1 MAERVCG
8 RQAGG
13 SSAAGQGGGL
23 QEQCCTWQSRGRG
36 VPTWSQVWM
45 AVSSIT
51 APVEGRY
58 SCQWGV
64 ARMWERRNLWGA
76 NRSLR
81 DLQQWGGKGDPPPP
95 GGFLPVPEV
104 ADEIRVQHPKLPRLQ
119 VLPEELLGAV
129 GRWGQLLGAVGHRDV
144 PASPHNDHLLDPLIL
159 AAVHRLLAQG
169 RPQQQV
175 VTVVVWEEDVAR
187 LLQQRTRQGS
197 GDDSGAVPTALLSPC
212 PTVPHRCL
220 GWVPEAVGSIAVQ
233 RVHHSVGGEDV
244 EGCPAANIVL
254 EALRDGPIH
263 PAKGRAGR

>member
-1 MAERVCG
+1 MAEPWTWGAHLVAG
-8 RQAGG
+8 VDGGQQHHGAGG
-13 SSAAGQGGGL
+13 GPVQLPVGGGQDVGTEEPVGSK
-23 QEQCCTWQSRGRG
+23 QEPER
-36 VPTWSQVWM
+36 PT
-45 AVSSIT
+45 AVGW
-51 APVEGRY
+51 EGG
-58 SCQWGV
+58 S
-64 ARMWERRNLWGA
+64 
-76 NRSLR
+76 
-81 DLQQWGGKGDPPPP
+81 PPP

-244 EGCPAANIVL
+244 EGRPAANIVL

>member
-1 MAERVCG
+1 MAEPWTWGAHLVAGVDGGQQHHGTGGGPVQLPVGGGQDVGTEEPVGSKQEPERPTAVG
-8 RQAGG
+8 WEGG
-13 SSAAGQGGGL
+13 S
-23 QEQCCTWQSRGRG
+23 
-36 VPTWSQVWM
+36 
-45 AVSSIT
+45 
-51 APVEGRY
+51 
-58 SCQWGV
+58 
-64 ARMWERRNLWGA
+64 
-76 NRSLR
+76 
-81 DLQQWGGKGDPPPP
+81 PPP

-119 VLPEELLGAV
+119 VLPKELLGAV
-129 GRWGQLLGAVGHRDV
+129 GRCGQLLGAVGHRDV
-144 PASPHNDHLLDPLIL
+144 PVSPQHDHLLDPLIL

-187 LLQQRTRQGS
+187 LLQQRTCQGS

-244 EGCPAANIVL
+244 EGRPAANIVL

>member
-1 MAERVCG
+1 MAEPWTWGAHLVAG
-8 RQAGG
+8 VDGGQQHHGAGG
-13 SSAAGQGGGL
+13 GPVQLPVGGGQDVGTEEPVGSK
-23 QEQCCTWQSRGRG
+23 QEPER
-36 VPTWSQVWM
+36 PT
-45 AVSSIT
+45 AVGW
-51 APVEGRY
+51 EGG
-58 SCQWGV
+58 S
-64 ARMWERRNLWGA
+64 
-76 NRSLR
+76 
-81 DLQQWGGKGDPPPP
+81 PPP

-129 GRWGQLLGAVGHRDV
+129 GRCGQLLGAVGHRDV
-144 PASPHNDHLLDPLIL
+144 PVSPQHDHLLDPLIL

-220 GWVPEAVGSIAVQ
+220 GWVPEAVGSIAAQ

-244 EGCPAANIVL
+244 EGRPAANIVL